1 MCLYRFT
8 ILAAFAATAA
18 ALAGAQPPAGQT
30 ASRQWGPTLQQTIVK
45 GPAQSVAA
53 AATSS
58 ATPPAADSASASAV
72 AAAIA
77 AAPVDSQTAA
87 KDSLAF
93 VAASFSTGAVPHARP
108 APTVAVS
115 GGDAVAQSVIVPVSA
130 PAATPSSSTST
141 PASAAPKSPT
151 VSRATSAKR
160 SMPATA
166 PKTAPKTAVGLDDA
180 TVTTL
185 VRQWEPDLT
194 YCYTEFGTQH
204 HPDLTGSLGVRITI
218 APDGTVSAHSIVTRL
233 WSEPSG
239 FAPVESCV
247 GQRIAGWRF
256 PPASESSVHEFT
268 LNFTQ

>member
-1 MCLYRFT
+1 MYMYRFT
-8 ILAAFAATAA
+8 ILAAFGAMAAT
-18 ALAGAQPPAGQT
+18 LASAQPSAEPT
-30 ASRQWGPTLQQTIVK
+30 PSRQWGPTLQQTVVQ
-45 GPAQSVAA
+45 GPAQSGTT
-53 AATSS
+53 AT
-58 ATPPAADSASASAV
+58 TPPAADSASPV
-72 AAAIA
+72 AAAPA
-77 AAPVDSQTAA
+77 DSQTAM

-115 GGDAVAQSVIVPVSA
+115 GGDAVAQSVVVPVSA
-130 PAATPSSSTST
+130 PAAIASSATPT
-141 PASAAPKSPT
+141 PVSAASKRPT
-151 VSRATSAKR
+151 VSRAASAKR
-160 SMPATA
+160 SAPATPA
-166 PKTAPKTAVGLDDA
+166 TPATPAKTAPKTAGLDDA